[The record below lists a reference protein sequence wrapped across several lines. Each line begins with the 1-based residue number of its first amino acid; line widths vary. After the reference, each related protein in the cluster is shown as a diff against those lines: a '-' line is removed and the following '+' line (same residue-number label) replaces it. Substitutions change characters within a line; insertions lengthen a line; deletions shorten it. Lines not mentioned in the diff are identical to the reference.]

1 MAKLKTD
8 DDWILGNLSA
18 KRCEFCESLNLK
30 KYIENNIESWKKPK
44 LYHEHTVAMVDKT
57 WTKITGK
64 RGGSRV
70 TDYKK
75 NGIGYKL
82 NFCPECGKD
91 LKKHKNSHAEDI
103 RELMT
108 KEEITA
114 EDLQAVI
121 DKWKE
126 EAAGHE

>member
-8 DDWILGNLSA
+8 DARDIGKVTSKACGFCNELGLTRYMDKSQQNLFCYEYQAALA
-18 KRCEFCESLNLK
+18 KRWWLK
-30 KYIENNIESWKKPK
+30 AK
-44 LYHEHTVAMVDKT
+44 
-57 WTKITGK
+57 GK
-64 RGGSRV
+64 RSAQLV
-70 TDYKK
+70 LHIK
-75 NGIGYKL
+75 NRRSQMGFKL
-82 NFCPECGKD
+82 NYCPECGKD
-91 LKKHKNSHAEDI
+91 MRKHKNSHAEDI
-103 RELMT
+103 RELTT